1 MTTLSDLA
9 DAHPVIGRRWS
20 PDQSPEQKRILCLAR
35 DALDFIFA
43 TGQRYDFEDFFN
55 RPDSRH
61 LAPRGGHAELSG
73 RMDVTKRFFEK
84 IRDEPEL
91 DEEVAQSQ
99 AILDAIQYIESTGQQ
114 EALAAFQQQVESND
128 PPFVVA
134 SFDTRADAEAW
145 LVNHPH
151 PPDPASVLIAN
162 EYHDVVHDRETNIR
176 RLPRSRALK
185 WYLEDLMEK
194 EQPVPVA
201 SFETREQAD
210 AWWRAQSESP
220 RWAWVRVGGE
230 LYLAAY
236 YPNIQH
242 RALFPLSLVNAR

>member
-1 MTTLSDLA
+1 MTTLSELA

-20 PDQSPEQKRILCLAR
+20 PDQSSEQKRILCLAR

-55 RPDSRH
+55 RPDSRI
-61 LAPRGGHAELSG
+61 LAPRGGNAELSG

-99 AILDAIQYIESTGQQ
+99 SILNAIEYIESTGQQ
-114 EALAAFQQQVESND
+114 EAFAAFLQQVESND

-134 SFDTRADAEAW
+134 SFDTREEAEAW
-145 LVNHPH
+145 LAHHPH

-162 EYHDVVHDRETNIR
+162 EYHDVVYARGTNLR

-185 WYLEDLMEK
+185 WYLEELVDK
-194 EQPVPVA
+194 AQPVPVA
-201 SFETREQAD
+201 SFGTREEAD
-210 AWWRAQSESP
+210 AWWRAQSESL
-220 RWAWVRVGGE
+220 RWTWVRGGGE
-230 LYLAAY
+230 IYLAAY

-242 RALFPLSLVNAR
+242 RALFPLSLAHPE